1 MFPSSFRKFPQTP
14 NSLEWDA
21 AAAYCEIFVI
31 ISYSILQIAKQ
42 LLQPWVIKRGGP
54 LWIST
59 AIIEE
64 IGGDRGTKLVTLA
77 KDPKN
82 ITRYPK
88 NACTFHSVRGQPFIQ
103 WPTAHKKSHRQLIN
117 KPIHAKEQ
125 PTPRKQ
131 HQRTDNHQRTK
142 SYGQSSNEN
151 GGQQPH
157 HPPPST

>member
-64 IGGDRGTKLVTLA
+64 IGGDRGTKLVTFSKRSEEHYKISEERMHLSFSA
-77 KDPKN
+77 WP
-82 ITRYPK
+82 
-88 NACTFHSVRGQPFIQ
+88 TFHSV
-103 WPTAHKKSHRQLIN
+103 A
-117 KPIHAKEQ
+117 
-125 PTPRKQ
+125 
-131 HQRTDNHQRTK
+131 
-142 SYGQSSNEN
+142 N
-151 GGQQPH
+151 G
-157 HPPPST
+157 S